1 MKPANTLKAI
11 SAAVAFVSL
20 LAHGA
25 HAQSPAEPLKVI
37 FAGAVNNVPMMVAAE
52 NGYWRELGL
61 DVSVQVLD
69 SGSQIARALVSGAAD
84 IGAGAATST
93 VILSRAAGNS
103 LTLVAPYHNNPMV
116 VNGVQRVA
124 VIARN
129 EAGVTDKNPGD
140 IVGKTVGVTA
150 GSTGESYLRSYLS
163 SIGKTL
169 EDIKMVNLS
178 PPDMSVALR
187 QGTVDVA
194 VPWEPYVSEIIRTQG
209 NDVSVVSRGGPFG
222 ASVVGIMVTDDY
234 LQKHR
239 DIIEKY
245 VLGAWKGVKFT
256 REHPAEAAELAQRYI
271 QGVDPQDA
279 ASAIEFMKS
288 EFDPRISVCT
298 EAAILQEQKAQIAAG
313 NMKVA
318 EPFPYDQIVQ
328 KAFIDDLLQK
338 HPDLTSGLAPLPQS
352 VEQCGGGTN

>member
-1 MKPANTLKAI
+1 MKSRNAFRILVAAVVL
-11 SAAVAFVSL
+11 AAVAP
-20 LAHGA
+20 HGA
-25 HAQSPAEPLKVI
+25 QAGEPLKVI

-93 VILSRAAGNS
+93 VILSRAAGNK

-124 VIARN
+124 IIARN

-169 EDIKMVNLS
+169 DDIKMVNLS

-209 NDVSVVSRGGPFG
+209 DDVNVVRRGGPFG

-234 LQKHR
+234 LQQHR
-239 DIIEKY
+239 DIVEKY

-256 REHPAEAAELAQRYI
+256 REHPTEAAELAQRYI

-279 ASAIEFMKS
+279 TSAIEFMKS
-288 EFDPRISVCT
+288 EFDPRVSVCT
-298 EAAILQEQKAQIAAG
+298 EAAILQEQEAQIAAG
-313 NMKVA
+313 NMKAA

-328 KAFIDDLLQK
+328 KAFINDLLQK